1 MQKTHSNRPLLTKL
15 RLTYKQLLTEKGSY
29 CNCALSLELVRRWDY
44 NYNFYE
50 NDTEAAKSTEAA
62 AKGKEAHPAPADM
75 IHLSSFEVLILPLGM
90 EEKMLF
96 VIGGEGGNLAHES
109 LA

>member
-1 MQKTHSNRPLLTKL
+1 MNSIPQYSTDRIVKT
-15 RLTYKQLLTEKGSY
+15 QGII
-29 CNCALSLELVRRWDY
+29 AIQIGFFWRRRGWDY

-90 EEKMLF
+90 EQKMLF
-96 VIGGEGGNLAHES
+96 VIGGKRKEAT
-109 LA
+109 

>member
-1 MQKTHSNRPLLTKL
+1 MKSQGIFSIQIGFFWR
-15 RLTYKQLLTEKGSY
+15 R
-29 CNCALSLELVRRWDY
+29 RRWDY

-50 NDTEAAKSTEAA
+50 NDTTAAKSTEAA

-90 EEKMLF
+90 EQKMLF
-96 VIGGEGGNLAHES
+96 VIGGKRKEAT
-109 LA
+109 